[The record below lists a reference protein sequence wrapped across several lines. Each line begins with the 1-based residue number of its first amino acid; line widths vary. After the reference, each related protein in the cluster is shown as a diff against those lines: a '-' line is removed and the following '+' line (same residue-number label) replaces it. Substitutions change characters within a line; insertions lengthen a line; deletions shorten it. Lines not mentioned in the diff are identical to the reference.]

1 MEKLSFST
9 HPEIHNKPRSGWKPS
24 FAEKWKLESSD
35 LESLRDHILNGGAFV
50 AAAMTSHRR
59 SSAAFDYANLACVDI
74 DNGLKIDDFLKHPL
88 ARHSVFAYTT
98 ASHNA
103 AENKHRYRV
112 IFQLPQ
118 KITDGDLY
126 KAILTMLSKA
136 LGGDQACTDA
146 CRLFYGNSEGETI
159 LWQPSTFL
167 PADLINEAEKE
178 AEKRRTRYDHETKDY
193 DQITID
199 QAIYCLEQVIEPTSE
214 GDYQRFTKVTAAA
227 RAGGSSIY
235 TAWCDWA
242 SQGHHGS
249 GNNSRRCTEK
259 FFYGFNGSSLATLFY
274 CANECDS
281 EWRKKLPSELKG
293 SGDFGTDFIGQR
305 FSVSGYD
312 HSDFGGEEEEAE
324 EEVIATPTQ
333 SLFSENRPWNIIAP
347 TPPPVTTPPTHH
359 AEEISDEPA
368 VHARNTQNR
377 DGLSEIEII
386 ERHLRLAYP
395 DLRRNAM
402 SLDMEY
408 GSKANPSIIRDV
420 STTYVKI
427 PTREGRAFP
436 KTLVYDVTTVMADR
450 NEYNP
455 CKAYLE
461 FVASRSTPCNY
472 FDTLAS
478 TLIGTP
484 EDIAQNPRMPDGK
497 LLADVIMK
505 RFMIGAVARV
515 LQPGVRHDW
524 MPIFIGGQNCGKSTF
539 FQYLTPPDPTD
550 PGNYPWVSTIQQG
563 IEYLKDR
570 PHALHSGWIVVLD
583 EAERYFKRKHV
594 EELKNLVSVSV
605 DRSARKYENEK
616 NYPRSFVL
624 AGATNGMD
632 FLVDPTGNRR
642 FMPIIVSGKVESK
655 DNPKLKII
663 DLDRLKADRNSIWAA
678 AYQAYLDEPIHNFS
692 SYELSHIAD
701 YIDSFTKDSPLETR
715 IAETLTTH
723 MSGYYKTQGYITLS
737 DLYSWL
743 EIAVDKQAQ
752 IGMQVT
758 DALKRLNY
766 KQCRATIDGKTRRI
780 WLRPN

>member
-1 MEKLSFST
+1 
-9 HPEIHNKPRSGWKPS
+9 
-24 FAEKWKLESSD
+24 
-35 LESLRDHILNGGAFV
+35 
-50 AAAMTSHRR
+50 
-59 SSAAFDYANLACVDI
+59 
-74 DNGLKIDDFLKHPL
+74 
-88 ARHSVFAYTT
+88 
-98 ASHNA
+98 
-103 AENKHRYRV
+103 
-112 IFQLPQ
+112 
-118 KITDGDLY
+118 
-126 KAILTMLSKA
+126 
-136 LGGDQACTDA
+136 
-146 CRLFYGNSEGETI
+146 
-159 LWQPSTFL
+159 
-167 PADLINEAEKE
+167 
-178 AEKRRTRYDHETKDY
+178 
-193 DQITID
+193 
-199 QAIYCLEQVIEPTSE
+199 
-214 GDYQRFTKVTAAA
+214 
-227 RAGGSSIY
+227 
-235 TAWCDWA
+235 
-242 SQGHHGS
+242 
-249 GNNSRRCTEK
+249 
-259 FFYGFNGSSLATLFY
+259 
-274 CANECDS
+274 
-281 EWRKKLPSELKG
+281 
-293 SGDFGTDFIGQR
+293 
-305 FSVSGYD
+305 
-312 HSDFGGEEEEAE
+312 
-324 EEVIATPTQ
+324 
-333 SLFSENRPWNIIAP
+333 
-347 TPPPVTTPPTHH
+347 
-359 AEEISDEPA
+359 
-368 VHARNTQNR
+368 
-377 DGLSEIEII
+377 
-386 ERHLRLAYP
+386 
-395 DLRRNAM
+395 
-402 SLDMEY
+402 
-408 GSKANPSIIRDV
+408 
-420 STTYVKI
+420 
-427 PTREGRAFP
+427 
-436 KTLVYDVTTVMADR
+436 MADR

-539 FQYLTPPDPTD
+539 FQYLTPPDPAD

-642 FMPIIVSGKVESK
+642 FMPIIVSGKVASK

-663 DLDRLKADRNSIWAA
+663 DLDRLKSDRNSIWAA

-715 IAETLTTH
+715 ISETLTRN